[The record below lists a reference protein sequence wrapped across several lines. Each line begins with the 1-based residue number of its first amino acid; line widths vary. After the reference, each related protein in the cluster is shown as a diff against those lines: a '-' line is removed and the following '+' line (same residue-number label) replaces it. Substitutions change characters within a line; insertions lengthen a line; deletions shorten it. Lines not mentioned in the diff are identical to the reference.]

1 MTKYVLKRVA
11 ISAVTLLVILFVL
24 YLMLEFMPGTPFN
37 DEKLTDAQ
45 RLIIETKYGLNRPF
59 LVRFVDYV
67 VMMTGNEV
75 YVSRTKSDSPIVLER
90 MNENEA
96 TRSYYPRT
104 ASLKVTDSEKEYTV
118 YGSGDI
124 ETSIELFPQA
134 YKNAGWAFLVS
145 CEMKENGNRQM
156 VNVLF
161 CGVGYRMIAP
171 RFAWHAAQPDT
182 EWNLGVAS
190 SCDSN
195 TTIARLNISH
205 L

>member
-1 MTKYVLKRVA
+1 MSI
-11 ISAVTLLVILFVL
+11 ISIPISGLLLCLISP
-24 YLMLEFMPGTPFN
+24 MSIDRIG
-37 DEKLTDAQ
+37 KLSGQFASNH
-45 RLIIETKYGLNRPF
+45 G
-59 LVRFVDYV
+59 VDYV

-145 CEMKENGNRQM
+145 CEMKEQKNQLRRI
-156 VNVLF
+156 F
-161 CGVGYRMIAP
+161 C
-171 RFAWHAAQPDT
+171 RFAWHAAQTDT
-182 EWNLGVAS
+182 EWNYGVAS

-205 L
+205 P

>member
-1 MTKYVLKRVA
+1 M
-11 ISAVTLLVILFVL
+11 
-24 YLMLEFMPGTPFN
+24 
-37 DEKLTDAQ
+37 
-45 RLIIETKYGLNRPF
+45 
-59 LVRFVDYV
+59 
-67 VMMTGNEV
+67 
-75 YVSRTKSDSPIVLER
+75 SRTKSDSPIVLER

-182 EWNLGVAS
+182 EWNFGVAS
-190 SCDSN
+190 SCSSN
-195 TTIARLNISH
+195 ATIARLNISH
-205 L
+205 P

>member
-1 MTKYVLKRVA
+1 MSIISIPISGLLLCLISPMPDAEELAVVNSLNLDVFQQSVDRV
-11 ISAVTLLVILFVL
+11 S
-24 YLMLEFMPGTPFN
+24 
-37 DEKLTDAQ
+37 KLSGQFASNH
-45 RLIIETKYGLNRPF
+45 G
-59 LVRFVDYV
+59 VDYV

-182 EWNLGVAS
+182 EWNFGVAS

-205 L
+205 P